1 MTEPYNYKPPLG
13 FDIRVKPKRGRSREE
28 AVATHNCEWAGCAR
42 PGPHKAPRTPGQLK
56 DYRWFC
62 KAHAQEYNRAWNF
75 FEDMNDEEIAEY
87 QAATITGNRPT
98 WAMGTNSRGKGGGA
112 AAPSGFEPGKYMPRD
127 RTGRGG
133 AADPF
138 DIMGQRRGQRQA
150 EPDRRRHIPRL
161 QRQALEVLHLD
172 EGAGMDDVRQRYKDL
187 VKRFHP
193 DANGGDRGAEDRLR
207 QVINAYRTLR
217 AGNFR

>member
-13 FDIRVKPKRGRSREE
+13 FDIRVKPKGRKAREE
-28 AVATHNCEWAGCAR
+28 AAATHNCEWAGCDR
-42 PGPHKAPRTPGQLK
+42 PGPHRAPRTPGRLD

-62 KAHAQEYNRAWNF
+62 QAHAREYNHSWNF
-75 FEDMNDEEIAEY
+75 FEDMDDEEIAEY
-87 QAATITGNRPT
+87 QAATITGDRPT
-98 WAMGTNSRGKGGGA
+98 WTMGANAWPRDGKVKS
-112 AAPSGFEPGKYMPRD
+112 PPGFVPGKSRPGN
-127 RTGRGG
+127 RTGRES

-138 DIMGQRRGQRQA
+138 DILGKGGAQAKPESQRHV
-150 EPDRRRHIPRL
+150 PKL
-161 QRQALEVLHLD
+161 QKQALETLHL
-172 EGAGMDDVRQRYKDL
+172 EERATMVDVRQRYKEL

-207 QVINAYRTLR
+207 EVINAYRTLR

>member
-13 FDIRVKPKRGRSREE
+13 FDIRVKPTPAKDPGE
-28 AVATHNCEWAGCAR
+28 AAASHRCEWAGCDR
-42 PGPHKAPRTPGQLK
+42 IGPHRAPRTPGQL
-56 DYRWFC
+56 DAYRWFC
-62 KAHAQEYNRAWNF
+62 RAHAHEYNRAWNF
-75 FEDMNDEEIAEY
+75 FEDMSDEEIAEY

-98 WAMGTNSRGKGGGA
+98 WAMGANARAKA
-112 AAPSGFEPGKYMPRD
+112 
-127 RTGRGG
+127 GRGG
-133 AADPF
+133 PPAGFVPGKPKPQDWTGREDAFGRF
-138 DIMGQRRGQRQA
+138 DIMGKGQRRA
-150 EPDRRRHIPRL
+150 EPARRRHIPRL
-161 QRQALEVLHLD
+161 QGQALETLHLD
-172 EGAGMDDVRQRYKDL
+172 EGASVEDVKQRYKEL